1 MDNENLI
8 ELVREHNELH
18 DLSNSKYSENLHKEK
33 CGRKLR
39 KK

>member
-8 ELVREHNELH
+8 ELVREHNELY
-18 DLSNSKYSENLHKEK
+18 DLSNSKYSENVHKEK
-33 CGRKLR
+33 SGTRLR